1 MCAVLTRYLNLSP
14 RSYEHRPG
22 SNDLTWEQLGKAPP
36 FDQDLEIAVI
46 EGNSIH
52 RVVFPCRRIFGGW
65 INANTGEQIAV
76 RPTHW
81 RMWPG

>member
-1 MCAVLTRYLNLSP
+1 M
-14 RSYEHRPG
+14 
-22 SNDLTWEQLGKAPP
+22 
-36 FDQDLEIAVI
+36 I

-81 RMWPG
+81 RIWPG